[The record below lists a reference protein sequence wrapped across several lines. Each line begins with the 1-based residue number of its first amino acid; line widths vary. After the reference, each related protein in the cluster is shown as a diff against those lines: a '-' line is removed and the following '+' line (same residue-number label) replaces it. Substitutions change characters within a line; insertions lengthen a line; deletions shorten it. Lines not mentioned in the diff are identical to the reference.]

1 MQTASAFMES
11 VLPKPLPFS
20 LLPPPGLNRAKIA
33 AHADLR
39 PVLKAQANAFLAM
52 HRYMPRMAAIFGKQ
66 QRYLLGQL
74 AIAMAFECGQRGIV
88 VAHFLEAVKTH
99 GIASRNTAISFIDEM
114 LHYKIAQIN
123 ALGAN
128 RRSRPI
134 MLAPATIEALMTWL
148 GLHLGSLD
156 ALDGGNR
163 YSALQQD
170 PKLLAQVHPLVV
182 HHILSS
188 KKTLKPVRIFAFLSD
203 MNDGRVLMDNII
215 TSLHDAPAGT
225 ARFSTFVHSYN
236 QLCEPLRV
244 SRTHLLRKLAV
255 SEQAGHTGWLGRRG
269 SSTFWISKELL
280 HEYETYQTEKLAN
293 IESAWQTIR
302 ATG

>member
-20 LLPPPGLNRAKIA
+20 LLPPPRLDRARIA

-52 HRYMPRMAAIFGKQ
+52 HRQLPRMAAIFGKQ

-74 AIAMAFECGQRGIV
+74 AIAMAFECGEHGFV
-88 VAHFLEAVKTH
+88 VAHYLEAVKAH
-99 GIASRNTAISFIDEM
+99 GIASRNTAISFIEEM
-114 LHYKIAQIN
+114 LHYRIAQISV
-123 ALGAN
+123 LGAN
-128 RRSRPI
+128 RRSHPVA
-134 MLAPATIEALMTWL
+134 LAPATIEVLTTWL
-148 GLHLGSLD
+148 GLHLDSLD

-163 YSALQQD
+163 RSELQQD
-170 PKLLAQVHPLVV
+170 PQLLAQVHPLIV

-188 KKTLKPVRIFAFLSD
+188 KKTMRPVRIFAFLSD
-203 MNDGRVLMDNII
+203 MNDGRVLMDTII

-225 ARFSTFVHSYN
+225 TRFLTFVHAYS
-236 QLCEPLRV
+236 QLCQPLRI

-255 SEQAGHTGWLGRRG
+255 SEQAGHVGWLGRRG
-269 SSTFWISKELL
+269 ASTFWISKEFLYD
-280 HEYETYQTEKLAN
+280 YETYQAEKLAN
-293 IESAWQTIR
+293 IESAWQAIR
-302 ATG
+302 AAD